1 MDKATS
7 YYNFTK
13 ELLKLVRTLSN
24 FHGAMLLFT
33 TIFATIYRNDV
44 DRDHYQAN
52 SKCKAFSHLP
62 QHKNRCAILYNEE
75 FCYHNPGKWEPV
87 EIEIG
92 GIYNFPNPTKVESFY
107 KRKGCTM
114 TFYYKNGD
122 QKGSCQ
128 WKPTGNKDN
137 YAEDINNMDDLSK
150 KCSKYKKV
158 TND

>member
-1 MDKATS
+1 M
-7 YYNFTK
+7 
-13 ELLKLVRTLSN
+13 LLKII
-24 FHGAMLLFT
+24 LLFGLFGP
-33 TIFATIYRNDV
+33 IFATIYRNDV

-92 GIYNFPNPTKVESFY
+92 GIYDFPNLTKIESFY
-107 KRKGCTM
+107 KRKNK
-114 TFYYKNGD
+114 YKNGD